1 MDNIVKSE
9 PLHLQAYNIIK
20 SSILEGDFQ
29 PGERLV
35 ESKLASKFGVS
46 RGPIREAIRMLTQD
60 GLLLQDEGFVQVFQP
75 TAQDIIDIFQ
85 CRQGLEAIAVRLA
98 AQFIS
103 ADEQKQ
109 LLEYIHQT
117 KEAYIQNK
125 VKELGLL
132 DQKFH
137 DLIIEGSRNKQL
149 LQLMEVIKSKIIYIR
164 NNIIPSEDI
173 YYIPDHHERIYQAI
187 LEKDEEKAEREIIT
201 HIQKGLESI
210 LKVISYDDNER
221 KTQF

>member
-1 MDNIVKSE
+1 
-9 PLHLQAYNIIK
+9 
-20 SSILEGDFQ
+20 
-29 PGERLV
+29 
-35 ESKLASKFGVS
+35 
-46 RGPIREAIRMLTQD
+46 MLTQD

-187 LEKDEEKAEREIIT
+187 LERDEEKAEREIIT